1 MKNKRNLW
9 YWVALVIGIA
19 ILWMA
24 LRSNEA
30 ATRTLLPLT
39 SSPVG
44 ERVGTHLLISI
55 WGNILVFVPVG
66 MAVAL
71 ATSTYSRRRA
81 LLWGTLAGFG
91 LSASIELAQLFIPS
105 RYTDWRDLWLNT
117 LGALL
122 GAALGVVLAILFPS
136 IRISAASEPG
146 D

>member
-1 MKNKRNLW
+1 MTSLSNAAITS
-9 YWVALVIGIA
+9 VLV
-19 ILWMA
+19 
-24 LRSNEA
+24 
-30 ATRTLLPLT
+30 PLT

-44 ERVGTHLLISI
+44 EKMGAHLLISI

-66 MAVAL
+66 MAVTL
-71 ATSTYSRRRA
+71 ATSTYSRCWA

-91 LSASIELAQLFIPS
+91 LSLSVELVQLLIPS

-122 GAALGVVLAILFPS
+122 GAVVGVVLTVLFPS
-136 IRISAASEPG
+136 IRISATS

>member
-1 MKNKRNLW
+1 MRRNFW
-9 YWVALVIGIA
+9 WWVALVLGVA

-30 ATRTLLPLT
+30 VTRTLLPLT

-44 ERVGTHLLISI
+44 EKVGTHLLISI
-55 WGNILVFVPVG
+55 WGNICVFVPLG

-71 ATSTYSRRRA
+71 ALSTYSRRWV

-91 LSASIELAQLFIPS
+91 LSASVELAQLFIPS

-122 GAALGVVLAILFPS
+122 GAVAGVVLAMLFPS
-136 IRISAASEPG
+136 IRISATSEPG

>member
-1 MKNKRNLW
+1 MKNKRNFW

-24 LRSNEA
+24 LRSNEDV
-30 ATRTLLPLT
+30 TRALVPLT

-44 ERVGTHLLISI
+44 EKLGTHLLISI
-55 WGNILVFVPVG
+55 WGNILVFLPVG

-71 ATSTYSRRRA
+71 AMSTHSRFRA

-91 LSASIELAQLFIPS
+91 LSLSIELAQLFIPS

-117 LGALL
+117 VGALL
-122 GAALGVVLAILFPS
+122 GAVVGVVLTVLFPS
-136 IRISAASEPG
+136 LRLSTTS